1 MKKITAF
8 NLGAIALITP
18 LIAFSQQI
26 SEIKTDGLAFNE
38 GSSVKFEISFNGQ
51 GRCGLQ
57 FNFGDG
63 STSDFRV
70 EDTSKPI
77 VAIKTYPAKGAY
89 KIEANGKTLIRGL
102 NSFTPCKGN
111 AKIEIAIG
119 PNSGSPQKS
128 DNSSGTVKATP
139 PTNTNQISADSARAL
154 SIEVERKRA
163 AEIFEQ
169 AETQAKKDALERAK
183 VAAEENLK
191 KEQAAAE
198 QARLAD
204 TRAKEEQAKAKAAEQ
219 NLFKANADKG
229 LAFAKDSGVKFTLY
243 KKRDEIQAKDI
254 FFAKSDQANNGAK
267 ASIEVFCERK
277 EIFSRVTIVDATARL
292 QRIGAGTLQGVAARA
307 RINGNPTTFNLPLE
321 IDAYANAKYS
331 NVFIYFLGR
340 NVEDQVGKRE
350 EVCSVPNYEKLDSMQ
365 VEYGNYNFL
374 KNFPKRLCPVP
385 IGTKVYRDTSNYEA
399 PKCENCKTE
408 IDLLYEVILQ
418 IPTNKGDLL
427 LKIPPFDASISQ
439 IIKSCKSS

>member
-26 SEIKTDGLAFNE
+26 SEIKTDGLTFNE

-70 EDTSKPI
+70 EDSSKPI

-102 NSFTPCKGN
+102 NSFTPCKGS
-111 AKIEIAIG
+111 AKIEIAVG
-119 PNSGSPQKS
+119 QNSDGPQKS
-128 DNSSGTVKATP
+128 DNSSATVKATP
-139 PTNTNQISADSARAL
+139 PTNTNQISVDSARAL

-183 VAAEENLK
+183 VAAEENRK

-204 TRAKEEQAKAKAAEQ
+204 ARAKEEQAKAKAAEQ
-219 NLFKANADKG
+219 NLFKVNAEKG
-229 LAFAKDSGVKFTLY
+229 MAFAKNSNVKFTLY
-243 KKRDEIQAKDI
+243 KKRDEIQAKD
-254 FFAKSDQANNGAK
+254 FYFAKSDQASNGAK
-267 ASIEVFCERK
+267 SAVEVFCENKAVVAR
-277 EIFSRVTIVDATARL
+277 ITVTDGTPRL
-292 QRIGAGTLQGVAARA
+292 EKVGVLGLRGVAAKA
-307 RINGNPTTFNLPLE
+307 RFNGKPTDLNLLLE
-321 IDAYANAKYS
+321 MDQSFNAKFS
-331 NVFIYFLGR
+331 NVFKFSLGS
-340 NVEDQVGKRE
+340 NVDDQVGTKE
-350 EVCSVPNYEKLDSMQ
+350 NVCTVRNTEQLDSMKFS
-365 VEYGNYNFL
+365 GFDL
-374 KNFPKRLCPVP
+374 KALPKKMCPTP
-385 IGTKVYRDTSNYEA
+385 IGERDYSYQERGYAA
-399 PKCENCKTE
+399 PNCENCRTE
-408 IDLLYEVILQ
+408 IDLVHEVILQ
-418 IPTNKGDLL
+418 IPTNKGDLI
-427 LKIPPFDASISQ
+427 LKVPPFDPSISQ